1 MRVILQWSTKRIHHN
16 LLYEDVVCDVSESL
30 SESGLISGIKQPKL
44 EMIILNKA
52 YAFFSH
58 THKVQ
63 KAIMPLL
70 DENLSEKDHGKRLP
84 SFGKFLGRDG
94 LNDFLHLFGL
104 VSGYLRLGHSTPFL
118 SLGASCMFPS
128 LAAAKAAVI
137 SLGEEIATQELP
149 SGICAVVFVFAGDGT
164 VAQDAQ
170 EIFKL
175 LLLTFVDARRL
186 SELFPVADYNSHAEC
201 YSLNFHDKIALY
213 ACQLQELIKSGWLP
227 VGVADI
233 TCDIGGLIEF
243 LNQTTQIEK
252 PLSRY
257 DSLTGS
263 YHGDMEGKGLS
274 SRRHS
279 SNSVSKGASEH
290 FGDILSQFVGNL
302 ASTEDLSKLPPPLTS
317 LYEYTPR
324 MQKSD
329 LDDSSESIVN
339 DNLKKKKHNIL
350 VPLSGYLFDKFLIK
364 EALDIIEVVV
374 YESVAEK
381 GENLADKPAVVILGA
396 GCVCRRA
403 AEKDH
408 TDEPKDVQVTDAE
421 EAIEGI
427 KNATAIQLDIT
438 DHGSLCKYIS
448 QVFPPTYFLCQLYQS
463 MMHVAFVIN
472 LPPPSCHITIVNAC
486 SKLKKSLVTASYVD
500 DSMSKLDE
508 KAGDS
513 GFTILGEMGL
523 DPGIDHMMAIKMIN
537 QAHARRGIIIVFYFL
552 QWWTFI
558 SIVHEQSIGIYIQ
571 VSSNFCCSL
580 GSWIHADNCS
590 QYHQTF
596 GYFSWNPAGATRAG
610 QNPATYKHSGE
621 TLHINGFGELLA
633 CLAKI
638 GFFNTEPHPALKEG
652 KTLTFDTFLDELLT
666 VNNENIEGTVRDDDE
681 MIDRLIH
688 SGLTKE
694 ELVQQKL
701 LKSSGKFLGLHEQTE
716 IPVSC
721 QSAFDVTCQRK
732 EEILAYVVTEQV
744 MTMTCGVPIL
754 RANKN
759 IIGPLEIKIVETGT
773 FQTLMDY
780 ARKMVLHLDKILGV
794 ASAYN
799 YQILFKKLVQAW
811 CLCCSDMYFAVKLP
825 WFYNSNHKS

>member
-1 MRVILQWSTKRIHHN
+1 MIRNGAVRILLESTNKWERRA
-16 LLYEDVVCDVSESL
+16 LLNPSHCAHLLHEGTRNSR
-30 SESGLISGIKQPKL
+30 L
-44 EMIILNKA
+44 EMMILNKV

-63 KAIMPLL
+63 KEIMPLL
-70 DENLSEKDHGKRLP
+70 DENLSEKDHGKRLLAL
-84 SFGKFLGRDG
+84 GKFLGRDG
-94 LNDFLHLFGL
+94 LNDFLHFVIRL
-104 VSGYLRLGHSTPFL
+104 VSGYLRLGYSTPFL

-149 SGICAVVFVFAGDGT
+149 SR
-164 VAQDAQ
+164 
-170 EIFKL
+170 IFNYMHWEKQL
-175 LLLTFVDARRL
+175 RRL
-186 SELFPVADYNSHAEC
+186 PSI
-201 YSLNFHDKIALY
+201 K
-213 ACQLQELIKSGWLP
+213 QLQELIKNGWPL

-243 LNQTTQIEK
+243 LNQTTEIVK

-279 SNSVSKGASEH
+279 SNSVSKEASEH

-302 ASTEDLSKLPPPLTS
+302 ASTKDLSKL
-317 LYEYTPR
+317 
-324 MQKSD
+324 
-329 LDDSSESIVN
+329 DSSESIVN

-350 VPLSGYLFDKFLIK
+350 VPLSGHLFDKFLIN
-364 EALDIIEVVV
+364 EALDIIEVVFYV
-374 YESVAEK
+374 WIRDRFVDDGTFLNQIIDSLKSLAIPNEDSGDFEK
-381 GENLADKPAVVILGA
+381 AENLADRPAVVVLGA
-396 GCVCRRA
+396 GY
-403 AEKDH
+403 EY

-448 QVFPPTYFLCQLYQS
+448 QVFPPTYFLKS
-463 MMHVAFVIN
+463 MMHIVFVIN
-472 LPPPSCHITIVNAC
+472 LLPPSCHITILNAC
-486 SKLKKSLVTASYVD
+486 SKAK
-500 DSMSKLDE
+500 
-508 KAGDS
+508 DS

-537 QAHARRGIIIVFYFL
+537 QAYARRGIIIVFYFL

-558 SIVHEQSIGIYIQ
+558 SIVHEQSIGIYIP
-571 VSSNFCCSL
+571 VSPNFCCSL

-621 TLHINGFGELLA
+621 TLHIDGFGELLA

-652 KTLTFDTFLDELLT
+652 KTLTFDTFLDELPNRVDILEASQYT
-666 VNNENIEGTVRDDDE
+666 RALPSANNIPS
-681 MIDRLIH
+681 LI
-688 SGLTKE
+688 K
-694 ELVQQKL
+694 
-701 LKSSGKFLGLHEQTE
+701 
-716 IPVSC
+716 P
-721 QSAFDVTCQRK
+721 
-732 EEILAYVVTEQV
+732 
-744 MTMTCGVPIL
+744 
-754 RANKN
+754 
-759 IIGPLEIKIVETGT
+759 ETRW
-773 FQTLMDY
+773 L
-780 ARKMVLHLDKILGV
+780 
-794 ASAYN
+794 
-799 YQILFKKLVQAW
+799 
-811 CLCCSDMYFAVKLP
+811 LCCASLLHFLTWIDQCLR
-825 WFYNSNHKS
+825 